1 MSGPTIRRGGVGST
15 SSGTFVLDAEFV
27 LRWVVEAAARIDE
40 QRDFLTQLD
49 AAIGDADHGV
59 NMQRGFTAAVATVQ
73 SSSDRSPGSL
83 LEEVGKT
90 LIYRVGGAA
99 GPLYGTGFRQIG
111 VTISEA
117 VTPDGEVLLSALRA
131 GLEGI
136 QALGAAAAGDK
147 TMVDAW
153 EPAVAAFQRT
163 LQAGGVTEEAAR
175 NAAEAANAGVEATLP
190 LQARKGR
197 ASYLGSRSIGHQDP
211 GATSTAIIFGG
222 ARTSP
227 PSPTVTALFAAGD
240 RRGTI
245 QSVDRAARILR
256 VLGSSPR
263 LGVTEISD
271 QLGIAKATVHGL
283 LRTLEQ
289 QELVEQDA
297 DNGKYR
303 LGAAMLQLGNSFLDN
318 HELRARSLMWAG
330 SLATRVGEAVRVGV
344 MNGETVLIVHHVFR
358 PDNSVQIL
366 EVGASIPWHACA
378 LGKAVVAFD
387 PPSRRNALLGAN
399 LSPLTGRT
407 QTEPSVLR
415 TELEDVATLGVAV
428 EDQEAVV
435 GEAEIASPV
444 FDHRGDPAGAI
455 SVVGPVERL
464 LPDGPSPELIA
475 AVREAGRG
483 LSRDMGAGRFAARG

>member
-1 MSGPTIRRGGVGST
+1 
-15 SSGTFVLDAEFV
+15 
-27 LRWVVEAAARIDE
+27 
-40 QRDFLTQLD
+40 
-49 AAIGDADHGV
+49 
-59 NMQRGFTAAVATVQ
+59 
-73 SSSDRSPGSL
+73 
-83 LEEVGKT
+83 
-90 LIYRVGGAA
+90 
-99 GPLYGTGFRQIG
+99 
-111 VTISEA
+111 
-117 VTPDGEVLLSALRA
+117 
-131 GLEGI
+131 
-136 QALGAAAAGDK
+136 
-147 TMVDAW
+147 
-153 EPAVAAFQRT
+153 
-163 LQAGGVTEEAAR
+163 
-175 NAAEAANAGVEATLP
+175 
-190 LQARKGR
+190 
-197 ASYLGSRSIGHQDP
+197 
-211 GATSTAIIFGG
+211 
-222 ARTSP
+222 
-227 PSPTVTALFAAGD
+227 VTALFAAGD

-245 QSVDRAARILR
+245 QSVDRAARILK

-378 LGKAVVAFD
+378 LGKAVVAFG
-387 PPSRRNALLGAN
+387 PPARRNALLGAN

-407 QTEPSVLR
+407 QTQPSVLR

-455 SVVGPVERL
+455 GVVGPVERL

-483 LSRDMGAGRFAARG
+483 LSRDMGAGRFAARS